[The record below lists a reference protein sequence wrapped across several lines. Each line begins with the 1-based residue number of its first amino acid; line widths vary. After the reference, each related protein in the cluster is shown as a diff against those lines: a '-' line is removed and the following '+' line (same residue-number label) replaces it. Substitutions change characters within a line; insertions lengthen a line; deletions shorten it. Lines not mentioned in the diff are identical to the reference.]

1 MSIVTFEPIRRMDI
15 LCKDTLEVL
24 RLRYR
29 GLAGVPR
36 DLLDVLLLKLHG
48 EQDLDRSAHIVH
60 QDFKVLLG

>member
-1 MSIVTFEPIRRMDI
+1 MDI
-15 LCKDTLEVL
+15 LGKDTLEVL

-29 GLAGVPR
+29 GLAGVPS

-48 EQDLDRSAHIVH
+48 EQDLNRSAHIVH